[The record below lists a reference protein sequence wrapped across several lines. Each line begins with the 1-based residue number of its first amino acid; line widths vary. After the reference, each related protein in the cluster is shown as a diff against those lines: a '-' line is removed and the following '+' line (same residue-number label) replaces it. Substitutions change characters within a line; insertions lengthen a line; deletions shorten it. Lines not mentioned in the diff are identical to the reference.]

1 MKRFLGLVMV
11 LGLVLVLGRVA
22 MAADSNTVTVTA
34 NVVGTCKFNS
44 ATSTLAFGGLDPSTG
59 LDVNASTST
68 TFWCT
73 KNATY
78 SVADDDGL
86 YETGA
91 NANRMRH
98 ATTLTEYVPYTF
110 SYNPTTGS
118 GQGRTADITL
128 DISGTVTFANYQNA
142 AAGDYGDTVV
152 ISITP

>member
-1 MKRFLGLVMV
+1 MKKLVGLAMF
-11 LGLVLVLGRVA
+11 LGLVLVLTGVS

-34 NVVGTCKFNS
+34 NVIGTCKFNS

-78 SVADDDGL
+78 SVTDDDGL
-86 YETGA
+86 YDTGP

-98 ATTLTEYVPYTF
+98 ATTLTEFIPYTF
-110 SYNPTTGS
+110 TYNPTSGTGN
-118 GQGRTADITL
+118 GRTLPITL
-128 DISGTVTFANYQNA
+128 NINGTVTFANYQDA
-142 AAGDYGDTVV
+142 ASGDYSDTVV